1 MINKI
6 YLFTLVI
13 FSSVTS
19 QTIQI
24 NEIVSSNQNTF
35 YDEDGDTPD
44 WIELY
49 NTSANSVSLYNWGLS
64 DDVNNLFKWR
74 FPNIAIEP
82 EQYLLVMAS
91 NKDRTDIIAQWET
104 IINWGD
110 QWHYFIGNQSPPTNW
125 NQIGFNAMSWSTGP
139 SGFGYG
145 DGDDNK

>member
-24 NEIVSSNQNTF
+24 NEIVPSNHSTF

-49 NTSANSVSLYNWGLS
+49 NPSENSVSLYNWGLS

-74 FPNIAIEP
+74 FPNIAI
-82 EQYLLVMAS
+82 
-91 NKDRTDIIAQWET
+91 
-104 IINWGD
+104 
-110 QWHYFIGNQSPPTNW
+110 
-125 NQIGFNAMSWSTGP
+125 
-139 SGFGYG
+139 
-145 DGDDNK
+145 

>member
-1 MINKI
+1 MLRKFSK
-6 YLFTLVI
+6 LSFI
-13 FSSVTS
+13 FFPFLIG

-24 NEIVSSNQNTF
+24 NEVVTSNQNTF

-49 NTSANSVSLYNWGLS
+49 NTSANSVPLYNWGLS

-74 FPNIAIEP
+74 FPNITIEP

-91 NKDRTDIIAQWET
+91 NKDRTDIIVQWET

-110 QWHYFIGNQSPPTNW
+110 QWKYFLGSQ
-125 NQIGFNAMSWSTGP
+125 P
-139 SGFGYG
+139 SLS
-145 DGDDNK
+145 N

>member
-74 FPNIAIEP
+74 FPNITLNS
-82 EQYLLVMAS
+82 EQYLLAMAS
-91 NKDRTDIIAQWET
+91 D
-104 IINWGD
+104 
-110 QWHYFIGNQSPPTNW
+110 
-125 NQIGFNAMSWSTGP
+125 
-139 SGFGYG
+139 
-145 DGDDNK
+145 

>member
-1 MINKI
+1 MLRHFSK
-6 YLFTLVI
+6 LSFI
-13 FSSVTS
+13 FSHFLIG

-24 NEIVSSNQNTF
+24 NEIVSSNQTTF

-49 NTSANSVSLYNWGLS
+49 NPSANSVSLYNWGLS

-74 FPNIAIEP
+74 FPNISIGP

-91 NKDRTDIIAQWET
+91 DKDRTDIIAQWET

-110 QWHYFIGNQSPPTNW
+110 QWRYFIGDQSPPTNW
-125 NQIGFNAMSWSTGP
+125 NQLKFHRNSIDVN
-139 SGFGYG
+139 
-145 DGDDNK
+145 

>member
-24 NEIVSSNQNTF
+24 NEIVPSNQSTF

-49 NTSANSVSLYNWGLS
+49 NPSENSVSLYNWGLS

-91 NKDRTDIIAQWET
+91 DKDRTDIIAQWET

-110 QWHYFIGNQSPPTNW
+110 QWNYFIGSQPPPSNW
-125 NQIGFNAMSWSTGP
+125 NQISFNPNSWDNGP
-139 SGFGYG
+139 RGFG
-145 DGDDNK
+145 